1 MIKGVKRFYY
11 IDKSIS
17 NIQLKNIITINFNC
31 YIFSME
37 FNFDTGFNS
46 VLLHNPN

>member
-1 MIKGVKRFYY
+1 MT
-11 IDKSIS
+11 D
-17 NIQLKNIITINFNC
+17 IQLKNIITNKIDS

>member
-1 MIKGVKRFYY
+1 MT
-11 IDKSIS
+11 D
-17 NIQLKNIITINFNC
+17 IQLKNIITNNIDC